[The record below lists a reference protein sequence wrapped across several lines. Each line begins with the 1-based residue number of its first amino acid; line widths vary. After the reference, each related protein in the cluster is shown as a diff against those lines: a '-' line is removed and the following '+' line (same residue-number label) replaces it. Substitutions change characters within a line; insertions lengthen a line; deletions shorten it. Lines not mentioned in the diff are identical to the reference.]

1 MPNYYKKRRKKKNSA
16 EHRIQQYILDKIPE
30 SYADLYPTARQMKR
44 HFIIH
49 CGGTNSGKT
58 YESLKALEKAKR
70 GIYLGPLRLLAFE
83 CFERLNESGVPCSLI
98 TGEEEKLV
106 PGSFHQASTIEMMDP
121 DEIHDVGVID
131 EAQMIAD
138 TQRGGNWT
146 AAILGL
152 PAKEI
157 HVCTAGYALKIIEK
171 LIDYC
176 NDSYEVVEHERK
188 IPLVVQRK
196 SFEFPTNVEEKDALI
211 VFSKKSVLAVAS
223 ELQQKGIR
231 ASIIYGALP
240 YEVRQQE
247 MHRFLRGETQVVA
260 ATDAIG
266 MGLNLP
272 VRRIVFLES
281 MKYDGRSKRPLLP
294 EEIQQIGG
302 RAGRYGIYNKGFVS
316 SSYERK
322 RIRACLRSTVPDIT
336 QAILPFP
343 ESLLDLEGKLS
354 AIMEKWNEIPETGFF
369 VKGDIRREIRLC
381 KDLEEYTD
389 DKALIYAF
397 ITIPYDEEKP
407 VLRAIW
413 QDMFLD
419 ELEGRVE
426 SFAFEYDHI
435 PRPFAANLQ
444 DLEFIYEKCDLIYYF
459 CRTFHHEDCMP
470 NLEEARKEICKNII
484 RILSEQK
491 LPGKRCSSCG
501 KELPWNYPYGVC
513 EKCYAMRRNSF
524 TKRRG
529 SYENQW

>member
-1 MPNYYKKRRKKKNSA
+1 MRQ
-16 EHRIQQYILDKIPE
+16 HILDRIPD

-44 HFIIH
+44 HFVIH

-58 YESLKALEKAKR
+58 YESLQALMAARK

-83 CFERLNESGVPCSLI
+83 CYEKLNAEGVPCSLV

-106 PGSFHQASTIEMMDP
+106 PGSLHQASTIEMMDE
-121 DEIHDVGVID
+121 DEVHDVGVID

-152 PAKEI
+152 PAGEI
-157 HVCTAGYALKIIEK
+157 HVCTAPYALEIILK

-176 NDSYEVVEHERK
+176 GDSVEVVQHERK
-188 IPLVVQRK
+188 IPLVVQRGA
-196 SFEFPTNVEEKDALI
+196 FAFPENVEPKDALI
-211 VFSKKSVLAVAS
+211 VFSKKSVVAVAS
-223 ELQQKGIR
+223 ELQQKDIKS
-231 ASIIYGALP
+231 SIIYGALP

-247 MHRFLRGETQVVA
+247 MTRFMEGQTQVVV

-281 MKYDGRSKRPLLP
+281 KKFDGHSTRPLLP

-302 RAGRYGIYNKGFVS
+302 RAGRYGIYNKGYVS

-322 RIRACLRSTVPDIT
+322 RVRACLRQEVPPIRL
-336 QAILPFP
+336 AILPFP
-343 ESLLDLEGKLS
+343 ESLLELEGKLS
-354 AIMEKWNEIPETGFF
+354 SIMERWNEIPESGFF

-381 KDLEEYTD
+381 KELEEYTD
-389 DKALIYAF
+389 DKLLTYAF
-397 ITIPYDEEKP
+397 ITIPYDEESP

-413 QDMFLD
+413 QEMFLD
-419 ELEGRVE
+419 ELEGTVQ
-426 SFAFEYDHI
+426 SFEKEYQHV
-435 PRPFAANLQ
+435 PRPIAANLP
-444 DLEFIYEKCDLIYYF
+444 DLEFLYEKCDLIYYF

-470 NLEEARKEICKNII
+470 NLEEARREICQNIMK
-484 RILSEQK
+484 ILAEQK
-491 LPGKRCSSCG
+491 LPGKRCRSCG
-501 KELPWNYPYGVC
+501 KELPWNYPYGLC
-513 EKCYAMRRNSF
+513 EDCHEKQRFGGRYRNYD
-524 TKRRG
+524 RYYG
-529 SYENQW
+529 

>member
-1 MPNYYKKRRKKKNSA
+1 MTNHRYYQNQKKRKRKT
-16 EHRIQQYILDKIPE
+16 EDRRIRQHILDRIPD

-58 YESLKALEKAKR
+58 YESLEALKAADR

-83 CFERLNESGVPCSLI
+83 CYEKLNADGVPCSLI

-138 TQRGGNWT
+138 SQRGGNWT

-152 PAKEI
+152 AAHEI
-157 HVCTAGYALKIIEK
+157 HVCTAFHALQIIQMLIEYCGDSFEIK
-171 LIDYC
+171 L
-176 NDSYEVVEHERK
+176 HERK
-188 IPLVVQRK
+188 IPLIVQRRA
-196 SFEFPTNVEEKDALI
+196 FEFPGSVQAKDGLV

-223 ELQQKGIR
+223 ELQKRDIR
-231 ASIIYGALP
+231 SSIIYGALP

-247 MHRFLRGETQVVA
+247 MQRFLSGETQVVV

-272 VRRIVFLES
+272 VQRIVFLES
-281 MKYDGRSKRPLLP
+281 KKFDGKVTRPLLP
-294 EEIQQIGG
+294 EEIQQIAG
-302 RAGRYGIYNKGFVS
+302 RAGRYGIYDKGYVS
-316 SSYERK
+316 SSYERA
-322 RIRACLRSTVPDIT
+322 RIRACLNQEVPPIE

-354 AIMEKWNEIPETGFF
+354 KIMERWNEIPETGFF
-369 VKGDIRREIRLC
+369 IKGDIRREIRLC
-381 KDLEEYTD
+381 RELEEYTD
-389 DKALIYAF
+389 DKNLIYKF
-397 ITIPYDEEKP
+397 ITIPYDEENQ

-413 QDMFLD
+413 QEMFLA
-419 ELEGRVE
+419 ELDQSVE
-426 SFAFEYDHI
+426 PFDYEYDFI
-435 PRPFAANLQ
+435 PRAIAANLP
-444 DLEFIYEKCDLIYYF
+444 DLEFLYEKCDLIYYF
-459 CRTFHHEDCMP
+459 CRTFNHEDCMHG
-470 NLEEARKEICKNII
+470 LDEARREICRNMI

-491 LPGKRCSSCG
+491 LPGKRCKRCG
-501 KELPWNYPYGVC
+501 KELPWNYPYGLC
-513 EKCYAMRRNSF
+513 EKCHEQ
-524 TKRRG
+524 RG
-529 SYENQW
+529 GYWYRDF